1 MFFLRLNEY
10 NAFRK
15 QELPHQ
21 GQENRTENIFQV
33 EGRIHNVAE
42 FKQRRDVGKTIDTW

>member
-1 MFFLRLNEY
+1 MFFPRLNEY

-21 GQENRTENIFQV
+21 RQENRAENKFQV
-33 EGRIHNVAE
+33 DGRIHNVAE
-42 FKQRRDVGKTIDTW
+42 FKQRRDVGKTIDGW